1 MTHRMSY
8 PAVAPGPARPAA
20 LKVMSL
26 NVAHGR
32 RLAPQQLFVRRARFR
47 ANLTQVARV
56 LRREAPHVIALQE
69 ADGPSFWSGEF
80 HHVEHL
86 AEQTGYEHHFWG
98 EHHTRSLGK
107 RRISIGTALLSRMPL
122 NDPSSFAF
130 ERPGLRA
137 RKGFVV
143 ATLPF
148 PGAPGGTVDI
158 VSVHLDF
165 LRKTV
170 RRRQIHEMA
179 RELARRS
186 NPLIVLGD
194 LNCWWE
200 RRNDAIH
207 LLNDTLGVRPCQ
219 PESEEF
225 ATFPSLRPRLRLDWI
240 LVSPGLDF
248 GYYQVVADRVSD
260 HLGVVAEI
268 HAVPAAA
275 CPHGVGLFQRSI
287 CS

>member
-1 MTHRMSY
+1 
-8 PAVAPGPARPAA
+8 
-20 LKVMSL
+20 MSL

-32 RLAPQQLFVRRARFR
+32 RLALQQLFVRRGRFR
-47 ANLTQVARV
+47 ANLTDVARV

-69 ADGPSFWSGEF
+69 ADGPSFWSGKF

-98 EHHTRSLGK
+98 EHHARRLGK
-107 RRISIGTALLSRMPL
+107 RRVSIGTALLSQIPL
-122 NDPSSFAF
+122 VNPSSFAF

-148 PGAPGGTVDI
+148 PGAPDGTVDI

-179 RELARRS
+179 GELAGRR

-194 LNCWWE
+194 LNCWWA

-207 LLNDTLGVRPCQ
+207 LLIDTLGVRPCR
-219 PESEEF
+219 PEAIEL
-225 ATFPSLRPRLRLDWI
+225 ATFPSLRPRFRLDWI
-240 LVSPGLDF
+240 LVSAGLEF
-248 GYYQVVADRVSD
+248 GHYRVVADRVSD

-268 HAVPAAA
+268 HAVPAA
-275 CPHGVGLFQRSI
+275 
-287 CS
+287 